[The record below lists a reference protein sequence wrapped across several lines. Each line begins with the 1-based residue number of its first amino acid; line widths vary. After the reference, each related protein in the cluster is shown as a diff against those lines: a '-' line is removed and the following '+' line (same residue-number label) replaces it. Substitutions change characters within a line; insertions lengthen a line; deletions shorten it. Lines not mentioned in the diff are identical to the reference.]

1 MIEPRLFT
9 EKEAAEYLGLPA
21 ASVRKLS
28 FGHVRLGTRHRYDR
42 KVLDAHLDRLAGLDS
57 SAELNVNKAD
67 AEIAPFLSHHPH
79 VSRPPHD

>member
-1 MIEPRLFT
+1 MTEPRLFT

-42 KVLDAHLDRLAGLDS
+42 KVLDADVPLSFHPAATRALGLVTPRS
-57 SAELNVNKAD
+57 VG
-67 AEIAPFLSHHPH
+67 
-79 VSRPPHD
+79 